1 MNNLRNIGDRW
12 AEGEGI
18 FETIRVEDNK
28 VFALH
33 RHHCR
38 AMEAAAKLGFKIP
51 SEEFV
56 ATESYQVIQSE
67 DYKLGRLRWHF
78 SRSGDFTISYV
89 SYADPTSAAKLMIFD
104 ERLSDYEVKNKEYPY
119 KNLELLE
126 IAKSQNFDD
135 GIIVRSDGQ
144 VAETST
150 ASLLLKISNQWV
162 TPPLSSGILNGV
174 VRALVLEADL
184 AQVRRV
190 DYQELERVESGLLL
204 TSLRN
209 AQNIAS
215 IAGRNLIIDNQKC
228 AEIHKLMQEFK
239 GR

>member
-67 DYKLGRLRWHF
+67 DYKLGRLR
-78 SRSGDFTISYV
+78 
-89 SYADPTSAAKLMIFD
+89 
-104 ERLSDYEVKNKEYPY
+104 
-119 KNLELLE
+119 
-126 IAKSQNFDD
+126 
-135 GIIVRSDGQ
+135 
-144 VAETST
+144 
-150 ASLLLKISNQWV
+150 
-162 TPPLSSGILNGV
+162 
-174 VRALVLEADL
+174 
-184 AQVRRV
+184 
-190 DYQELERVESGLLL
+190 
-204 TSLRN
+204 
-209 AQNIAS
+209 
-215 IAGRNLIIDNQKC
+215 
-228 AEIHKLMQEFK
+228 
-239 GR
+239 